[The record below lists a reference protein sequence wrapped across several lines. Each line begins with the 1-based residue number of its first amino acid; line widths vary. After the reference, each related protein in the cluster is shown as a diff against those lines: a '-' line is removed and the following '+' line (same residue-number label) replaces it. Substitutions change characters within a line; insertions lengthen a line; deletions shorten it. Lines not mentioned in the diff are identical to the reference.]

1 MRLGKV
7 GYYGDFVV
15 YPLVIVGVATVAF
28 WRASPEQFATTM
40 TALVLGIGIWTLVE
54 YTLHRYVL
62 HHLPHI
68 KEMHDGHHNDQTAL
82 IGTPI
87 WLSLALFV
95 GLVYLPLLVLVPAIA
110 GGLTAGF
117 MAGYLW
123 YVTVHHL
130 IHHDGLGRSAYAYR
144 LKRRHM
150 LHHHFDDEGN
160 FGVTSGF
167 WDLVFGTDI
176 KVRGPN
182 APRDLA
188 KD

>member
-1 MRLGKV
+1 MRLSKL

-15 YPLVIVGVATVAF
+15 YPVAIAGVATFAL
-28 WRASPEQFATTM
+28 WRASPGQFATTV
-40 TALVLGIGIWTLVE
+40 TTFVVGLGIWTLVE
-54 YTLHRYVL
+54 YILHRYVL
-62 HHLPHI
+62 HHVPYI
-68 KEMHDGHHNDQTAL
+68 KDMHGSHHNDQTAL

-95 GLVYLPLLVLVPAIA
+95 CLVYLPLQLAVPTLA

-123 YVTVHHL
+123 YVSVHHL
-130 IHHDGLGRSAYAYR
+130 IHHNGLGHSAYADR

-167 WDLVFGTDI
+167 WDRVFATAW
-176 KVRGPN
+176 K
-182 APRDLA
+182 
-188 KD
+188 K